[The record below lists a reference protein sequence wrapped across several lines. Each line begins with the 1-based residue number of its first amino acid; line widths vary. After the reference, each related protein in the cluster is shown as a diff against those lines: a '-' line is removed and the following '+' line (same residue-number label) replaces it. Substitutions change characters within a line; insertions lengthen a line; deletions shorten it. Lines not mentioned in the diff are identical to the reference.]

1 MQKMISYNI
10 YTKNNEAICWI
21 FIDISSIS
29 GDFRDYKCQ
38 TRETPEILGLGLISE
53 FPTVNRLHALIC
65 LSTA

>member
-10 YTKNNEAICWI
+10 YTKNNEAICLI

-38 TRETPEILGLGLISE
+38 TRETPEILSLGL
-53 FPTVNRLHALIC
+53 FQ
-65 LSTA
+65 LSTAHMLSLVCQPPD